1 VTKRLGLVIHHFNP
15 HVRELAKR
23 AIEWCGSTVQASLPK
38 TDADLVERGDL
49 AVPEADFGPGLDACL
64 SLGGDGTMLRAT
76 SLVSSHDVPILGV
89 NAGQLGYLTEVD
101 PGHMVAALAQWERGE
116 LAIEHRMMLDLFTD
130 DGQTWGG
137 RALNEIVMER
147 SAAGRAVEV
156 AIAIGGKPFLSLV
169 ADGLMVATPTGS
181 TAYSL
186 SAGGPIVEP
195 DFRALLLTPVAV
207 HGVFNRPLVLAPDT
221 EVELTVAGHRS
232 AAVTL
237 DGRRLER
244 EFSPG
249 ESITCRVSDQ
259 EVGFLVRGDRDFHSV
274 LKEKFGLSDR

>member
-15 HVRELAKR
+15 DVRELAR
-23 AIEWCGSTVQASLPK
+23 DAIDWCETDVQPCLPK
-38 TDADLVERGDL
+38 TDADLLDRGDL
-49 AVPEADFGPGLDACL
+49 AVNEADFGAGLDACL
-64 SLGGDGTMLRAT
+64 SIGGDGTILRTTA
-76 SLVSSHDVPILGV
+76 LVASHGVPILGV
-89 NAGQLGYLTEVD
+89 NAGQLGYLTEID
-101 PGHMVAALAQWERGE
+101 PGHMLAALAQWDRGE

-130 DGQTWGG
+130 AGGTWLG
-137 RALNEIVMER
+137 RALNEVVIER
-147 SAAGRAVEV
+147 SEAGRAVEV
-156 AIAIGGKPFLSLV
+156 GVAIDGEPFLSLL
-169 ADGLMVATPTGS
+169 ADGLIVATPTGS

-195 DFRALLLTPVAV
+195 DFKALLLTPVAV

-221 EVELTVAGHRS
+221 EVTLTVEGHRP

-249 ESITCRVSDQ
+249 EAVTCRVSAQ
-259 EVGFLVRGDRDFHSV
+259 EVGFLVRGDRDFHHV
-274 LKEKFGLSDR
+274 LKEKFGLTDR

>member
-1 VTKRLGLVIHHFNP
+1 MTKRIGLVIHHFNP
-15 HVRELAKR
+15 DVRDLAR
-23 AIEWCGSTVQASLPK
+23 QAIEWCGSRVEPSLPK
-38 TDADLVERGDL
+38 TDADLLERGDL
-49 AVPEADFGPGLDACL
+49 AVAEADFGRELDACL

-76 SLVSSHDVPILGV
+76 GLVSSHGVPILGV
-89 NAGQLGYLTEVD
+89 NAGHLGYLTEVD
-101 PGHMVAALAQWERGE
+101 PGQMVDALTQWEHGE

-130 DGQTWGG
+130 GGRTWVG

-147 SAAGRAVEV
+147 SEAGRAVEV
-156 AIAIGGKPFLSLV
+156 GVAIGGQPFLSLL
-169 ADGLMVATPTGS
+169 ADGVIVATPTGS

-195 DFRALLLTPVAV
+195 DFKALLLTGVAV

-221 EVELTVAGHRS
+221 EVELTVDGHRP

-259 EVGFLVRGDRDFHSV
+259 EVGFLVRGDRDFHLV